1 MELHLIDGQF
11 ACTDAINLVTQL
23 YEVKIKYHTDKI
35 AGSHNEEDIKMRE
48 QKIKLLQHELTKSRE
63 YILKQANS
71 VVIHNTLTLQSNGN

>member
-1 MELHLIDGQF
+1 MEQHLIDGQF
-11 ACTDAINLVTQL
+11 ACADAINLVTQM

-71 VVIHNTLTLQSNGN
+71 IVIHNTLTLQPNGN

>member
-11 ACTDAINLVTQL
+11 ACADAINLVTQM

>member
-1 MELHLIDGQF
+1 MEQHLIDGQF
-11 ACTDAINLVTQL
+11 ACADAIDLVTQL

-35 AGSHNEEDIKMRE
+35 AGSQNEEDIKMRE

-71 VVIHNTLTLQSNGN
+71 IVIHNTLTLQPNGN

>member
-11 ACTDAINLVTQL
+11 ACADAINLVTQL

-48 QKIKLLQHELTKSRE
+48 QKIKLLQQELTKSRE

>member
-1 MELHLIDGQF
+1 M
-11 ACTDAINLVTQL
+11 

-71 VVIHNTLTLQSNGN
+71 IVIHNTLTLQPNGN